1 LSILGS
7 TGIAGAFSAP
17 VILGTLIDLTGAYTA
32 AFLYAVAVTIVGG
45 ALVFPRRRITS
56 PVSFAFLVRYGI
68 GVVGPERDR
77 HSAPVWN
84 RIP

>member
-7 TGIAGAFSAP
+7 TEIAGAFSAP

-45 ALVFPRRRITS
+45 ALVLSSPENNVTGLFCVPRSIWHRGGGSGARS
-56 PVSFAFLVRYGI
+56 AFCPGL
-68 GVVGPERDR
+68 E
-77 HSAPVWN
+77 
-84 RIP
+84 